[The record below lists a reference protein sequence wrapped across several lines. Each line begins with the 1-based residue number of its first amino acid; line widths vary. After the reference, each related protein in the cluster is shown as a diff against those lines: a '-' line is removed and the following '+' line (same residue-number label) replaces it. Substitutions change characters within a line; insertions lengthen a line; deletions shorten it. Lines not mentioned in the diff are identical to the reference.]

1 MSGTPRIITALVPV
15 LVLHIDELNLNAVR
29 AKLAPVGLQRRL
41 DWLIENTIHAI
52 QDELRHSPPRTR
64 AQRYRRA
71 EVVLNAALDFA
82 KEQRLPSP
90 DSPPDIL
97 DGHIRTKA
105 TLQDILA
112 SSSAISRRWRIAT
125 ALQPQDF
132 VDALRAAFAS
142 H

>member
-1 MSGTPRIITALVPV
+1 VPV

-41 DWLIENTIHAI
+41 DWLIDNITHAI
-52 QDELRHSPPRTR
+52 Q
-64 AQRYRRA
+64 
-71 EVVLNAALDFA
+71 
-82 KEQRLPSP
+82 
-90 DSPPDIL
+90 
-97 DGHIRTKA
+97 
-105 TLQDILA
+105 TLQDVLA
-112 SSSAISRRWRIAT
+112 SSSTISRRWRIAT